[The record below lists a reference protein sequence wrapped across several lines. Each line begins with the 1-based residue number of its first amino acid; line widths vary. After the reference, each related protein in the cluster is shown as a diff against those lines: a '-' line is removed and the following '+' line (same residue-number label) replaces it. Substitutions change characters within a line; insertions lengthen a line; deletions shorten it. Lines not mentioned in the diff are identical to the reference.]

1 MTTGERIKYLRIQ
14 KGMSQEELGVKLGV
28 QKSAIHK
35 YESGLVVNLKRSTIA
50 RLAEALDTTPAYL
63 MGYDEPASPNLSRK
77 DERDIARDLAILM
90 DELEQGGDLMFD
102 GDPMTPEARESI
114 LAAMRLGLEAA
125 KAKNK
130 ERFTPKKYRKD

>member
-14 KGMSQEELGVKLGV
+14 KGMSQEELGAKLGV

-63 MGYDEPASPNLSRK
+63 MGYDEPASPKLSQK
-77 DERDIARDLAILM
+77 DERDIARDLTAFM
-90 DELEQGGDLMFD
+90 EELEQGGDLMFD
-102 GDPMTPEARESI
+102 GNPMTPEARESI